1 MGQAPGKRP
10 IIIIHGAP
18 EWVVTFGD
26 MMSLL
31 LTFFILLFSVS
42 EMKEPNKFYD
52 LSQDF
57 QGIIPTQRVIL
68 GYLLPRLDPNATGL
82 MDQKEEKAGE
92 AGSMGNR
99 DSPASKTAGTGAH
112 RLTAWDNIPLRVH
125 GSIFFNHGQAHLT
138 EAGRRE
144 LKELLTPDWA
154 DAPFKIILQG
164 HTAPE
169 EATSVEAQHLLAY
182 KRALVVHIFLI
193 SHGVKESRIEIQS
206 TADKF
211 PPSPA
216 RSRGGQAGG
225 GPARVDIIMSVQ
237 MMDSAPSE

>member
-1 MGQAPGKRP
+1 MRQAPGKRP
-10 IIIIHGAP
+10 VVLIHGAP

-52 LSQDF
+52 LSQNF
-57 QGIIPTQRVIL
+57 QGIVPTQRVIL

-82 MDQKEEKAGE
+82 LDKKEEKGGE
-92 AGSMGNR
+92 LGSMGNR
-99 DSPASKTAGTGAH
+99 ATPSRKASGSGAH

-125 GSIFFNHGQAHLT
+125 GSIFFNHAQAHLT
-138 EAGRRE
+138 EASRRE
-144 LKELLTPDWA
+144 LKQLLTPDWA

-169 EATSVEAQHLLAY
+169 EATSIEAHHLLAY

-211 PPSPA
+211 RPSPA

-237 MMDSAPSE
+237 MLDSPSSE